1 MKLKSIQL
9 KPFAGISD
17 KKVDFSP
24 GLTVILGPNEAGKST
39 LLNALKSVLF
49 TEVELTKAR
58 FDKLMKE
65 YMPVK
70 GGDTIR
76 VYLEFQAEGKDYF
89 LEKIWKLGNNK
100 GSSVLKSPDQGEF
113 TINGEVSRMIDEL
126 LPARQGTVNNILLT
140 WQSSLDKTM
149 DILLQDEDVNIRPD
163 LGAILRSSIMETD
176 GVSVEKLRIRLDQEY
191 EDYFQHWDIEKGA
204 PENGRGIN
212 NPYKKGVGKILKA
225 YYEKEG
231 IEKDYNETCKVE
243 IEIDEINKKVQDEES
258 KQNKIKDELN
268 QYKGIKSQIHKR
280 QQIEND
286 FGKIERETEEIKKIN
301 KEWPIKENW
310 LLKEAEP
317 GVKKIEGKTEKIEKE
332 ELESRQNQ
340 ENKEF
345 RKRFKNLEK
354 LHEKLEDAKNI
365 ISKVNKITEE
375 DIELLKN
382 KKQKIKDLENKIKT
396 SKLTISFFSKNQQI
410 LKLKDVSEKEE
421 TLSLKQGEK
430 IEKTFQGKLT
440 LEHED
445 WKMEVQAGEGEI
457 DSFISEKERKNKEIE
472 DNFEK
477 LGVGNFEKAQ
487 SINREYERL
496 RREVEHAE
504 RNFTEE
510 LGEGTYEELEE
521 KHKQLGKEKKARPLD
536 EISAE
541 KVRLELELESLQK
554 EKKEVEEQ
562 VKDWKEKY
570 ESHDKMLSILVSRLH
585 SQEELNKKLKN
596 LAELPDGFDDYISF
610 YDYIDRLNDN
620 DGKLQ
625 EEISILREQ
634 KITIES
640 QKPDQ
645 SSEELNVQLGE
656 SEQNFKRILNEGKA
670 VAHIK
675 EKTSDLLGKMD
686 IKTYEGFQKK
696 FVKYFIYMSGISFSG
711 VEMEHDIPKKL
722 IKCDGSELTYN
733 LLSFGTKDTFSL
745 ALRLAMAEYFLQD
758 KSGFLILDD
767 PLVDMDLGRQALATE
782 QIKEFAKNKQVIFL
796 TCHPQTAEMLSD
808 KCIKMA
814 SVK

>member
-9 KPFAGISD
+9 KPFAGILD
-17 KKVDFSP
+17 KKVEFYP

-49 TEVELTKAR
+49 TEVELTKVR

-76 VYLEFQAEGKDYF
+76 VSLKFQAEGKDYS
-89 LEKIWKLGNNK
+89 LEKTWKPGDRK
-100 GSSVLKSPDQGEF
+100 GSSILKSPDQGEF
-113 TINGEVSRMIDEL
+113 TIDEEVSRMIDEL

-176 GVSVEKLRIRLDQEY
+176 GVSVEKLRLRLDREY

-212 NPYKKGVGKILKA
+212 FPYKKGVGKTLKA
-225 YYEKEG
+225 YYEKER
-231 IEKDYNETCKVE
+231 IEKDYNETCNVE
-243 IEIDEINKKVQDEES
+243 IEIDEINKKIQDEES
-258 KQNKIKDELN
+258 KQNKIKNELN
-268 QYKGIKSQIHKR
+268 QYKGIKSQIQKR
-280 QQIEND
+280 QQIDND
-286 FGKIERETEEIKKIN
+286 LKTIDHETEEIKKIS
-301 KEWPIKENW
+301 KEWPIKKNW

-317 GVKKIEGKTEKIEKE
+317 LVKKIERKKDKIEKE
-332 ELESRQNQ
+332 ELDARQNQ

-345 RKRFKNLEK
+345 RKLFKDLQQ
-354 LHEKLEDAKNI
+354 LHKKLEDAKNEL
-365 ISKVNKITEE
+365 SKVKKVTEE
-375 DIELLKN
+375 DIEELEN
-382 KKQKIKDLENKIKT
+382 KKQEVKELENKIKAL
-396 SKLTISFFSKNQQI
+396 KLTISFFAKNSQV

-421 TLSLKQGEK
+421 TLSLGQGKK

-457 DSFISEKERKNKEIE
+457 DNFISEKERKNNEIK
-472 DNFEK
+472 DKLEK
-477 LGVGNFEKAQ
+477 MGVDAFGEAQ

-496 RREVEHAE
+496 KNEVVYAK
-504 RNFTEE
+504 RNFTEK
-510 LGEGTYEELEE
+510 LGEEKYEKLGE
-521 KHKQLGKEKKARPLD
+521 KHKQMGKEKHVRPL
-536 EISAE
+536 EKISAE
-541 KVRLELELESLQK
+541 KVRLEIKLENLQK
-554 EKKEVEEQ
+554 EMKEEEER
-562 VKDWKEKY
+562 VKIWKEKY
-570 ESHDKMLSILVSRLH
+570 ESHDKMISILGSKLH
-585 SQEELNKKLKN
+585 RQEELNNKLKN

-620 DGKLQ
+620 DRKLQ

-634 KITIES
+634 KIITEN
-640 QKPDQ
+640 QKPNQ
-645 SSEELNVQLGE
+645 SSEELNIQLGE
-656 SEQNFKRILNEGKA
+656 SEQNFKRILLEGNA

-675 EKTSDLLGKMD
+675 EKASDLLGKMD

-696 FVKYFIYMSGISFSG
+696 FKKCFIHMSGKSFSK
-711 VEMEHDIPKKL
+711 VEMEQDLPEKL
-722 IKCDGSELTYN
+722 IKHDGSELTYN

-745 ALRLAMAEYFLQD
+745 ALRLTMAEYFLRD

-767 PLVDMDLGRQALATE
+767 PLVDMDLGRQALAAE
-782 QIKEFAKNKQVIFL
+782 QIKEFAKHKQVIFL
-796 TCHPQTAEMLSD
+796 TCHPQTAEMLNGN
-808 KCIKMA
+808 CIKMTL
-814 SVK
+814 

>member
-17 KKVDFSP
+17 KKVDFYP

-49 TEVELTKAR
+49 TEVELTKVR

-76 VYLEFQAEGKDYF
+76 VSLEFQAEGKDYF
-89 LEKIWKLGNNK
+89 LEKIWKPGNRK
-100 GSSVLKSPDQGEF
+100 GSAILKSPDLGEF
-113 TINGEVSRMIDEL
+113 TIDGEVSRLIDEL
-126 LPARQGTVNNILLT
+126 LPAHQGTVNNILLT
-140 WQSSLDKTM
+140 WQSTLDKTM
-149 DILLQDEDVNIRPD
+149 NILHDEDVNIRPD
-163 LGAILRSSIMETD
+163 LGAILRSSVMETD
-176 GVSVEKLRIRLDQEY
+176 GVSVEQLRSRLDWEY

-243 IEIDEINKKVQDEES
+243 IEIDEINKKIQDEEN
-258 KQNKIKDELN
+258 KQKKIKDKLN
-268 QYKGIKSQIHKR
+268 QYKGIKSQIQKR
-280 QQIEND
+280 QQIDND
-286 FGKIERETEEIKKIN
+286 LITIDHETEEIKKIS

-310 LLKEAEP
+310 ILKEAEP
-317 GVKKIEGKTEKIEKE
+317 GVKKIEEKKEKIEKE
-332 ELESRQNQ
+332 ELDARQNQ

-345 RKRFKNLEK
+345 RKWFKDLQQ
-354 LHEKLEDAKNI
+354 LHKKLEDAKNEL
-365 ISKVNKITEE
+365 SKVKKVTEK
-375 DIELLKN
+375 DIEELEN
-382 KKQKIKDLENKIKT
+382 KKQEVKELENKIKAL
-396 SKLTISFFSKNQQI
+396 KLTVSFFAKNRQV
-410 LKLKDVSEKEE
+410 LKLKDVSENEE
-421 TLSLKQGEK
+421 TLSLGQGEK

-457 DSFISEKERKNKEIE
+457 NSFISEKERKNKEIK
-472 DNFEK
+472 DKFEK
-477 LGVGNFEKAQ
+477 LGVDDFEKAQ

-496 RREVEHAE
+496 KNEVVYAK
-504 RNFTEE
+504 RNFTEK
-510 LGEGTYEELEE
+510 LGEETYEELEE
-521 KHKQLGKEKKARPLD
+521 KHKQLGKEKHVRPL
-536 EISAE
+536 EKISAE
-541 KVRLELELESLQK
+541 KVRLEIKLENLQK
-554 EKKEVEEQ
+554 EMKEEEER
-562 VKDWKEKY
+562 VKIWKEKY
-570 ESHDKMLSILVSRLH
+570 ESHDKMISILGSKLH
-585 SQEELNKKLKN
+585 RQKELNKKLKN
-596 LAELPDGFDDYISF
+596 LAELPDGFDDYLSF

-620 DGKLQ
+620 DRKLQ
-625 EEISILREQ
+625 EEVSILREQ
-634 KITIES
+634 KIITEN

-645 SSEELNVQLGE
+645 SSEELNIQFGE
-656 SEQNFKRILNEGKA
+656 SEQNFQRILLEGKA

-675 EKTSDLLGKMD
+675 EKASDLLGKMD

-696 FVKYFIYMSGISFSG
+696 FVKYFIHMSGKSFSR
-711 VEMEHDIPKKL
+711 VEMEQDLPEKL
-722 IKCDGSELTYN
+722 IKDDGSELTYN

-745 ALRLAMAEYFLQD
+745 ALRLTMAEYFLKD
-758 KSGFLILDD
+758 KSGFLALDD
-767 PLVDMDLGRQALATE
+767 PLVDMDLGRQALAAE
-782 QIKEFAKNKQVIFL
+782 QIKEFAKHKQVIFL
-796 TCHPQTAEMLSD
+796 TCHPQTAEMLSG

-814 SVK
+814 L

>member
-9 KPFAGISD
+9 KQFAGISN
-17 KKVDFSP
+17 KKIDFYP

-49 TEVELTKAR
+49 TEVELTKVR
-58 FDKLMKE
+58 FNKLMKE

-149 DILLQDEDVNIRPD
+149 DILHDKDVDIRPD
-163 LGAILRSSIMETD
+163 LGAILRTSIMETD
-176 GVSVEKLRIRLDQEY
+176 GVSVEKLRLRLDQEY
-191 EDYFQHWDIEKGA
+191 EDYFQHWDVENGV

-243 IEIDEINKKVQDEES
+243 IEIDEMNKKIQDEES

-268 QYKGIKSQIHKR
+268 QYKGIKSQIQER
-280 QQIEND
+280 QQIDND
-286 FGKIERETEEIKKIN
+286 LRTIDHETEEIKKIS

-310 LLKEAEP
+310 LFKEADP
-317 GVKKIEGKTEKIEKE
+317 RIKKIEKKKENIKKE
-332 ELESRQNQ
+332 ELDARQNQ

-345 RKRFKNLEK
+345 RKRFKDLQR
-354 LHEKLEDAKNI
+354 LHKKVEDAKNEL
-365 ISKVNKITEE
+365 SKVKKVTEE
-375 DIELLKN
+375 DIEELKN
-382 KKQKIKDLENKIKT
+382 KKQEVKELENNIKA
-396 SKLTISFFSKNQQI
+396 SKLTISFFAKNQQI

-541 KVRLELELESLQK
+541 KVRLEIKLENLQK
-554 EKKEVEEQ
+554 EMKEEEELVEI
-562 VKDWKEKY
+562 WKEKY
-570 ESHDKMLSILVSRLH
+570 ESHDKMLSILGSKLH
-585 SQEELNKKLKN
+585 MQEELNKKLKN
-596 LAELPDGFDDYISF
+596 FAELPNGFDDYISF
-610 YDYIDRLNDN
+610 YDYIDGLNDN
-620 DGKLQ
+620 DRKLQ
-625 EEISILREQ
+625 EEISTLREQ
-634 KITIES
+634 KIITEN

-645 SSEELNVQLGE
+645 SSEELNIQLAE
-656 SEQNFKRILNEGKA
+656 SEQNFKRILIEGKA

-675 EKTSDLLGKMD
+675 EKASDLLGKMD

-696 FVKYFIYMSGISFSG
+696 FVKYFIYMSGKSFSK
-711 VEMEHDIPKKL
+711 VEMEQDLPKKV
-722 IKCDGSELTYN
+722 IKGDGSELTYN

-745 ALRLAMAEYFLQD
+745 ALRLTMAEYFLKD

>member
-17 KKVDFSP
+17 KKVDFYP

-49 TEVELTKAR
+49 TEVELTKVR

-76 VYLEFQAEGKDYF
+76 VSLEFQAEGKDYF
-89 LEKIWKLGNNK
+89 LEKIWKPGNRK
-100 GSSVLKSPDQGEF
+100 GSSILKSPDLGEF
-113 TINGEVSRMIDEL
+113 TIDGEVSRLIDEL
-126 LPARQGTVNNILLT
+126 LPAHQGTVNNILLT
-140 WQSSLDKTM
+140 WQSALDKTM
-149 DILLQDEDVNIRPD
+149 DILDDENVNIRPD
-163 LGAILRSSIMETD
+163 LGAILRSSVMETD
-176 GVSVEKLRIRLDQEY
+176 GVSVEKLRLRLDREY
-191 EDYFQHWDIEKGA
+191 EDYFQHWDMEKGA

-212 NPYKKGVGKILKA
+212 NPFKKGVGKILKA

-231 IEKDYNETCKVE
+231 IEKDYCETYKLE
-243 IEIDEINKKVQDEES
+243 IKIDEINKQIQDQES
-258 KQNKIKDELN
+258 KQKRNMDELN
-268 QYKGIKSQIHKR
+268 QYKGIKSQIQER

-286 FGKIERETEEIKKIN
+286 LEKIVHGIEEIKKIS

-310 LLKEAEP
+310 LLNEVDPIVSKMEE
-317 GVKKIEGKTEKIEKE
+317 KKKKLEKE
-332 ELESRQNQ
+332 EDESRQNQ

-345 RKRFKNLEK
+345 RKWFKNLHK
-354 LHEKLEDAKNI
+354 LHKKIEDTENEL
-365 ISKVNKITEE
+365 SKVKKVTEE

-382 KKQKIKDLENKIKT
+382 KKQEVKDLENEIKA
-396 SKLTISFFSKNQQI
+396 SKLTISFFAKNQQV
-410 LKLKDVSEKEE
+410 LTLKDVSEKEE
-421 TLSLKQGEK
+421 TLALGQGEK

-457 DSFISEKERKNKEIE
+457 DKLICKKEEKTKEVE
-472 DNFEK
+472 DEFK
-477 LGVGNFEKAQ
+477 RLGIDTFEKAQ
-487 SINREYERL
+487 STNMEYERL
-496 RREVEHAE
+496 RREVEYAK
-504 RNFTEE
+504 RSFIEE
-510 LGEGTYEELEE
+510 LGEERYEELEE
-521 KHKQLGKEKKARPLD
+521 KYKQLGKEKQVRPLD
-536 EISAE
+536 KISVE
-541 KVRLELELESLQK
+541 QVRLELELEDLHK
-554 EKKEVEEQ
+554 KKKEGLEQ
-562 VKDWKEKY
+562 IKDWEEKY
-570 ESHDKMLSILVSRLH
+570 ESHDKMISLLGGKQHR
-585 SQEELNKKLKN
+585 QDELEKKLKN

-620 DGKLQ
+620 DRKLQ
-625 EEISILREQ
+625 EEVSILREQ
-634 KITIES
+634 KIITEN

-645 SSEELNVQLGE
+645 SSEELNIQFGE
-656 SEQNFKRILNEGKA
+656 SEQNFQRILLEGKA

-675 EKTSDLLGKMD
+675 EKASDLLGKMD

-696 FVKYFIYMSGISFSG
+696 FVKYFIHMSGKSFSR
-711 VEMEHDIPKKL
+711 VEMEQDLPGKL
-722 IKCDGSELTYN
+722 IKSDGSELTYH

-767 PLVDMDLGRQALATE
+767 PLVDMDAGRQALAAE
-782 QIKEFAKNKQVIFL
+782 QINEFAKNKQVIFL
-796 TCHPQTAEMLSD
+796 TCHPQTAEML
-808 KCIKMA
+808 KGECIKMA
-814 SVK
+814 L

>member
-9 KPFAGISD
+9 KPFAGILD
-17 KKVDFSP
+17 KKVDFYP

-49 TEVELTKAR
+49 TKVELTRVR

-76 VYLEFQAEGKDYF
+76 VSLEFQTEGKDYF
-89 LEKIWKLGNNK
+89 LEKIWKTGSRK
-100 GSSVLKSPDQGEF
+100 GSSILKSPDQGEF
-113 TINGEVSRMIDEL
+113 TIDGEVSRLIDEL
-126 LPARQGTVNNILLT
+126 LPAHQGTVNNILLT
-140 WQSSLDKTM
+140 WQSTLDKTM
-149 DILLQDEDVNIRPD
+149 KILNDEDVNIRPD

-176 GVSVEKLRIRLDQEY
+176 GVSVEKLRLRLDREY

-204 PENGRGIN
+204 PENGRGVN

-243 IEIDEINKKVQDEES
+243 IEIDEINKKIQDEEI

-268 QYKGIKSQIHKR
+268 QYKGIKSQIQDR
-280 QQIEND
+280 QQIDND
-286 FGKIERETEEIKKIN
+286 LRTIDYETKEIKKLS

-310 LLKEAEP
+310 LSKKAEP
-317 GVKKIEGKTEKIEKE
+317 EVKKIEGKKEKIKKE
-332 ELESRQNQ
+332 EVDARQNQ
-340 ENKEF
+340 ENKKF
-345 RKRFKNLEK
+345 RKRFKDLQQ
-354 LHEKLEDAKNI
+354 LHKKVEDAKNEL
-365 ISKVNKITEE
+365 SKVKKVTEE
-375 DIELLKN
+375 DIEELKN
-382 KKQKIKDLENKIKT
+382 KKQEVKELENKIKAL
-396 SKLTISFFSKNQQI
+396 KLTISFFAKNKQV

-421 TLSLKQGEK
+421 TLSLEQGKK
-430 IEKTFQGKLT
+430 IEKTFRGKLT

-472 DNFEK
+472 DKFEK
-477 LGVGNFEKAQ
+477 LGVSNFEKAQ

-496 RREVEHAE
+496 KNEVEYAK
-504 RNFTEE
+504 RNFTEK
-510 LGEGTYEELEE
+510 LGEEVYEELEE
-521 KHKQLGKEKKARPLD
+521 KHKQLGKEKHVRPLD
-536 EISAE
+536 KISAE
-541 KVRLELELESLQK
+541 QVRLELELVNLQK

-562 VKDWKEKY
+562 VKDWKERY
-570 ESHDKMLSILVSRLH
+570 GNHNKMISILGSKLH
-585 SQEELNKKLKN
+585 RQEELNNKLKN

-620 DGKLQ
+620 DRILQ

-634 KITIES
+634 KIITEN
-640 QKPDQ
+640 QKPNQ
-645 SSEELNVQLGE
+645 SSEELNIQLGE
-656 SEQNFKRILNEGKA
+656 SEQNFKRILLEGKA

-675 EKTSDLLGKMD
+675 EKASDLLGKMD
-686 IKTYEGFQKK
+686 IKTYEGFQSK
-696 FVKYFIYMSGISFSG
+696 FEKYFIHMSGKSFSK
-711 VEMEHDIPKKL
+711 VEMEQDLPEKL
-722 IKCDGSELTYN
+722 IKHDGSELTYN

-745 ALRLAMAEYFLQD
+745 ALRLTMAEYFLRD

-767 PLVDMDLGRQALATE
+767 PLVDMDLDRQALAAE
-782 QIKEFAKNKQVIFL
+782 QIKEFAKHKQVIFL

-814 SVK
+814 L